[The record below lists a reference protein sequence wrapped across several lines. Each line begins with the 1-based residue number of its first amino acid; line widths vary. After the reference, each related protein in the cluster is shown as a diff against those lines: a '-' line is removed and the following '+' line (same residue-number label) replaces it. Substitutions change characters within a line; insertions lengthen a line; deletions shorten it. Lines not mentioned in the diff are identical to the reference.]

1 MSKLTYVVK
10 TMSSLEIAKLCN
22 KEHRNVMADIRN
34 MLKDLNLSTAE
45 FSAVYKAE
53 NGQEYECFNL
63 PKRETLILVSGYDIV
78 KRAQI
83 IDRWQELENQQPV
96 IAKPKKERLGHVHT
110 IAKGMLSMAKAFGL
124 QGNQAILSADKAT
137 RKLTGESPLE
147 LLDITHLHAP
157 VQQMTFT
164 PTQLGQQLT
173 PSISA
178 IKVNVLLSDLGLQEK
193 VNDTWLPTDK
203 GNAYAE
209 VLDTG
214 KKHSNGTPVKQVKWY
229 SGIVDLLEQHHKPHL
244 QVV

>member
-1 MSKLTYVVK
+1 MSKLAVVVNN
-10 TMSSLEIAKLCN
+10 MSSREIAELTGKR
-22 KEHRNVMADIRN
+22 HDNVMQVIASLMSAQILTPEIQESTFKHRGN
-34 MLKDLNLSTAE
+34 EYSQWLLNKRDSLVLVARLSPE
-45 FSAVYKAE
+45 FMAA
-53 NGQEYECFNL
+53 
-63 PKRETLILVSGYDIV
+63 
-78 KRAQI
+78 I

-178 IKVNVLLSDLGLQEK
+178 MKVNVLLFDLGLQEK